1 MQIRNLEKG
10 GNSNS
15 SAMVAEDVSEETLVA
30 MLKHSAKAVQK
41 SSAGWC
47 VVVPVVLS
55 FKHWLN
61 YASIGHSPLPPL
73 LQRGAST
80 VQVIRAIII
89 LQVGSCVKEIG
100 CSQSWL
106 CLACPDMQSFPL

>member
-47 VVVPVVLS
+47 VVVPVVIS
-55 FKHWLN
+55 FKHWLK
-61 YASIGHSPLPPL
+61 IVQIL
-73 LQRGAST
+73 LGNTFDQ
-80 VQVIRAIII
+80 
-89 LQVGSCVKEIG
+89 
-100 CSQSWL
+100 CS
-106 CLACPDMQSFPL
+106 